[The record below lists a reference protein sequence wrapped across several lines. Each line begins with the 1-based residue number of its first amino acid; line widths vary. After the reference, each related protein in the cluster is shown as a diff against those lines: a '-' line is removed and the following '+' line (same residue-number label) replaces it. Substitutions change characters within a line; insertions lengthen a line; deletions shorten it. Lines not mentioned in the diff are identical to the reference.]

1 MAKKTAL
8 SNSLAQRRAVVSGVE
23 ACSYKSRWA
32 PSLDDPAETTR
43 LAGILT
49 NDVSIALGGELED
62 LEIGHAFRTAL
73 QRVFVRVLRMGR
85 EHEEAVLFF
94 NEAVPGYTM
103 MLLKKGAE
111 IEAPPSRARRPAG
124 RQEDPSPARAPFDPS
139 TARLDSTPEGQAA
152 SLMIEGFFART
163 HSRAMTV
170 EHPDAL
176 FVFFPA
182 SDLRRNVR
190 DMGFYFVED

>member
-8 SNSLAQRRAVVSGVE
+8 ANNIIQRRSSMTQVD

-32 PSLDDPAETTR
+32 PSLDDPAETSK
-43 LAGILT
+43 LAVILS
-49 NDVSIALGGELED
+49 NDVSIALGGELDD
-62 LEIGHAFRTAL
+62 LETGHSFRAAL

-103 MLLKKGAE
+103 MLLKKGSE
-111 IEAPPSRARRPAG
+111 IAPAAPAKKARSTVGTAPA
-124 RQEDPSPARAPFDPS
+124 SFDPS
-139 TARLDSTPEGQAA
+139 TARLDATPEGQAA
-152 SLMIEGFFART
+152 SLMIEAFFERT
-163 HSRAMTV
+163 RSRAMTI

-182 SDLRRNVR
+182 TDLRKNVR
-190 DMGFYFVED
+190 DMGFYSVEE

>member
-8 SNSLAQRRAVVSGVE
+8 ANTIAQRRSCVVQVD

-32 PSLDDPAETTR
+32 PSLDDPSETSR
-43 LAGILT
+43 LAGILS
-49 NDVSIALGGELED
+49 NDVSLALGGELDD
-62 LEIGHAFRTAL
+62 LETGHSFRAAL

-111 IEAPPSRARRPAG
+111 IAAAPAKKTRPA
-124 RQEDPSPARAPFDPS
+124 SSAASAPATFDPS
-139 TARLDSTPEGQAA
+139 TARLDATPEGQAA
-152 SLMIEGFFART
+152 SLMIEAFFERT
-163 HSRAMTV
+163 RSRAMTI

-182 SDLRRNVR
+182 TDLRKNVR
-190 DMGFYFVED
+190 DMGFYSVED

>member
-8 SNSLAQRRAVVSGVE
+8 ANNIIQRRSSMTQVD

-32 PSLDDPAETTR
+32 PSLDDPAETSK
-43 LAGILT
+43 LAVILS
-49 NDVSIALGGELED
+49 NDVSIALGGELDD
-62 LEIGHAFRTAL
+62 LETGHSFRAAL

-111 IEAPPSRARRPAG
+111 IAPAAPAKKARSTVGTAPA
-124 RQEDPSPARAPFDPS
+124 SFDPS
-139 TARLDSTPEGQAA
+139 TARLDATPEGQAA
-152 SLMIEGFFART
+152 SLMVEAFFERT
-163 HSRAMTV
+163 RSRAMTI

-182 SDLRRNVR
+182 TDLRKNVR
-190 DMGFYFVED
+190 DMGFYSVEE